1 MPGSAGAAA
10 AALLAPGARYRSAMT
25 MTISRTTR
33 YRTAV
38 VQFTLEQGS
47 PGNLIRGYSATEL
60 RIGTQ
65 RVDRSCIVTATRL
78 ITDWQPRTF
87 ADLVPAHLEA
97 IFALAPELVLIGTGP
112 VQRFA
117 DPALRAEF
125 AHRRVGLEV
134 MQLGAAC
141 RTFNVLLQEER
152 RVAAAL
158 FLS

>member
-1 MPGSAGAAA
+1 
-10 AALLAPGARYRSAMT
+10 MT
-25 MTISRTTR
+25 MTISRTRR
-33 YRTAV
+33 YRSAV

-47 PGNLIRGYSATEL
+47 PANLIRGYSETEL
-60 RIGTQ
+60 RIGAQ
-65 RVDRSCIVTATRL
+65 RVNSSCIVTAARV
-78 ITDWQPRTF
+78 ITDWEPQSF

-117 DPALRAEF
+117 TPAVRAEF
-125 AHRRVGLEV
+125 ARRRVGLEV

-158 FLS
+158 FLR